1 MTSAIHLPGELSNP
15 SKWPFR
21 RERLVLGGSEPGF
34 VCSKHKSLL
43 STDNGRISPSGQR
56 HTMSSK
62 ALLNTVIVLSLAILG
77 VIGYKVSP
85 LILPAADTRLPPVL
99 CSPSES
105 LCTTNLPGGARV
117 SFALMPHPIR
127 PLQTL
132 DVSVRTEALKP
143 DMIEV
148 DFDGVDMKMGYNRIR
163 LNGMNGVFSGQLML
177 PVCVSGSMRWAAT
190 VIITTPARQFAIP
203 FHFDVA
209 GR

>member
-1 MTSAIHLPGELSNP
+1 
-15 SKWPFR
+15 
-21 RERLVLGGSEPGF
+21 
-34 VCSKHKSLL
+34 
-43 STDNGRISPSGQR
+43 
-56 HTMSSK
+56 MSSK
-62 ALLNTVIVLSLAILG
+62 ALLNTVIALSLAILG

-85 LILPAADTRLPPVL
+85 LILPGADAILPAVL

-105 LCTTNLPGGARV
+105 PCTTNLPGGERI
-117 SFALMPHPIR
+117 SFALTPHPIR
-127 PLQTL
+127 PLQML
-132 DVSVRTEALKP
+132 DVSVHTEILKL

-163 LNGMNGVFSGQLML
+163 LNGQNGVFSGQFML

-190 VIITTPARQFAIP
+190 VIITTPSRQIAIP

>member
-1 MTSAIHLPGELSNP
+1 
-15 SKWPFR
+15 
-21 RERLVLGGSEPGF
+21 
-34 VCSKHKSLL
+34 
-43 STDNGRISPSGQR
+43 
-56 HTMSSK
+56 MSSK
-62 ALLNTVIVLSLAILG
+62 TLLNTVIVLSLAILG

-85 LILPAADTRLPPVL
+85 LILPGADAILPAVL

-105 LCTTNLPGGARV
+105 PCAADLPNGERI
-117 SFALMPHPIR
+117 SFTLTPHPVR

-132 DVSVRTEALKP
+132 DVAVQTEALKF

-163 LNGMNGVFSGQLML
+163 LSGKNGVFSGQLML

-190 VIITTPARQFAIP
+190 VIITTPARQIAIP